1 MNVATHR
8 TVPELFSDLIN
19 QLTSLFRTEARLA
32 RAEISEKL
40 SKAGSAVGLI
50 VAGAV
55 LLIPALVILLQA
67 AVAALEEQGLAPY
80 WAALAI
86 GGGVLIIGL
95 ILAGAGFSALK
106 PSKLMPNKTVEQLQ
120 QDAAVARGQ
129 VG

>member
-1 MNVATHR
+1 MNIADRR

-32 RAEISEKL
+32 RAEMSEKL
-40 SKAGSAVGLI
+40 SQAGVAVGLI
-50 VAGAV
+50 VTGAV

-67 AVAALEEQGLAPY
+67 AVSALVEQGLAPY

-86 GGGVLIIGL
+86 GGAVLIIGF
-95 ILAGAGFSALK
+95 ILASIGFNALK
-106 PSKLMPNKTVEQLQ
+106 PAKLVPNKTMEQLQ